1 MDFGAG
7 DALVLERL
15 LDATNVEGHRLAGL
29 LDGGGQHRLDGA
41 LLLDAL
47 ALLLDHLRDGLLV
60 AEALVVVGQVDVL
73 GVNGLPVYIQ
83 FQLCLFAGLA
93 LVDGKPRHNGAL
105 RPAHIDQQALEHAP
119 LLAVLLPLPHAHPLL
134 VGQSEVLCADVAGS
148 VCRDGAGD
156 GRPMPLGAGA
166 IAVGHQQL
174 GVLSVL
180 AHHHRASGCDGG
192 R

>member
-15 LDATNVEGHRLAGL
+15 LDATNVEGRRLAGL

-73 GVNGLPVYIQ
+73 GVDGLPVHIQ

-105 RPAHIDQQALEHAP
+105 CPAHIHQQTLEQSP
-119 LLAVLLPLPHAHPLL
+119 LLAVLLPLPHAHPLFI
-134 VGQSEVLCADVAGS
+134 GQAEVLRSRMTGS
-148 VCRDGAGD
+148 IRRDGAGD
-156 GRPMPLGAGA
+156 GRPVPLGASA
-166 IAVGHQQL
+166 VAVGHQLL
-174 GVLSVL
+174 GVLGVL
-180 AHHHRASGCDGG
+180 AHHRRARGCDG